1 MTAGY
6 CDGHVTGGCCR
17 QERRLQRFET
27 ECEEQRV
34 RQMKRQEK
42 RAQATEDY
50 LLKQRVQTQHCPLHY
65 ASDPQRCIINIF
77 KETSHVF
84 RCVVHSKIVKC
95 AVKF

>member
-1 MTAGY
+1 MTAVTVR
-6 CDGHVTGGCCR
+6 DGHVTGVGCR

-50 LLKQRVQTQHCPLHY
+50 LLKQRVQTQHCPTLVILRDV
-65 ASDPQRCIINIF
+65 S
-77 KETSHVF
+77 
-84 RCVVHSKIVKC
+84 
-95 AVKF
+95 